1 MAKKIKL
8 VLTEN
13 QIDVLML
20 AIEWAIGTVDEDFKT
35 DSPEIYAEMKKMQKL
50 DESLT
55 KTIQNHYATLTIV
68 KGNN

>member
-1 MAKKIKL
+1 
-8 VLTEN
+8 
-13 QIDVLML
+13 ML